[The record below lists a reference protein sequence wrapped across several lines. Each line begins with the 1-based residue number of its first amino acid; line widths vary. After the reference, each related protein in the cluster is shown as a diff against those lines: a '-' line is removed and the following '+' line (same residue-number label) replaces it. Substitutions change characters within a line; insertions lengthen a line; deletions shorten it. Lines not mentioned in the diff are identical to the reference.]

1 MIRALISIAIAIC
14 AIFWL
19 PLWAQFAIFG
29 ILIIITPYRFLLL
42 LPAIVADA
50 LYAPSGTS
58 ITHAKYTIFVFVLLL
73 LWWVITTKTRL
84 REVYV
89 LEKK

>member
-1 MIRALISIAIAIC
+1 MIKVLISVVIAIC

-19 PLWAQFAIFG
+19 PLWAQLAIFCM
-29 ILIIITPYRFLLL
+29 LIIITPYRFLLL
-42 LPAIVADA
+42 VPAIMADA
-50 LYAPSGTS
+50 LYAPSGIS
-58 ITHAKYTIFVFVLLL
+58 ILHAKYTLFVLVLLL